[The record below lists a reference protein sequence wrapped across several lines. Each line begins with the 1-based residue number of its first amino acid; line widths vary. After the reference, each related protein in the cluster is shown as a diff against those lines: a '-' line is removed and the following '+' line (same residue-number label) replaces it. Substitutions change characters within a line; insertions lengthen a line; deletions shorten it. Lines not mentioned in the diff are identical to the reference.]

1 MRRIG
6 FRLGLAACLMLLVG
20 AVQIP
25 KPAAPKAAPVS
36 ASGLRGEQ
44 GKPTKAAPIASPVLR
59 ANLPASADQGF
70 AADPGQCH
78 AGCAHTY
85 YFCLAGDDAPS
96 CPQNWTACLA
106 SCNRAPIQPQAALP

>member
-6 FRLGLAACLMLLVG
+6 FRLCLAACAMLLAG

-25 KPAAPKAAPVS
+25 KPAPPKPAAA

-44 GKPTKAAPIASPVLR
+44 GAKPAKAAPIVSPLLR
-59 ANLPASADQGF
+59 ASLPASDASVLPT
-70 AADPGQCH
+70 DPGQCR
-78 AGCAHTY
+78 AACAHTY
-85 YFCLAGDDAPS
+85 YFCLSGDDAPS

>member
-1 MRRIG
+1 MLRIG
-6 FRLGLAACLMLLVG
+6 FRLGLAACLVLLLG

-25 KPAAPKAAPVS
+25 KPAPPKPAA

-44 GKPTKAAPIASPVLR
+44 GGNPAKPAPVASPVLR
-59 ANLPASADQGF
+59 ASLPASADQAF

-78 AGCAHTY
+78 AGCTHTY

>member
-6 FRLGLAACLMLLVG
+6 FRLGLAACLVLLLG

-25 KPAAPKAAPVS
+25 KPAPPKPVAT

-44 GKPTKAAPIASPVLR
+44 GGKPAKPAPIAAPLLR
-59 ANLPASADQGF
+59 ASLPASDASVLPT
-70 AADPGQCH
+70 DPGQCH

-106 SCNRAPIQPQAALP
+106 SCNRAPILPQTAAP